1 MASKYKFTEDDLNS
15 MIAAE
20 VSGTPTKPGIK
31 GLKSKFGIKD
41 KVDVTQPAPITKP
54 APKAKPSV
62 KGV

>member
-31 GLKSKFGIKD
+31 GLKVGK
-41 KVDVTQPAPITKP
+41 KVDVTKTPMKP
-54 APKAKPSV
+54 
-62 KGV
+62 KGA